1 MIHDQLKFKKY
12 IDDVR
17 IRQFLRFGVVGVLSS
32 ALHYGIYYLLLFIT
46 AAAIAYAAG
55 YVISFI
61 CNYCLTNYYTFQTQP
76 SWKHF
81 LGFAGS
87 HAVNFGLH
95 MVLFSLFL
103 WIGMHKLLIPIV
115 VMGIAMLVQ
124 FTILRWVFV
133 KRDSRSQN

>member
-1 MIHDQLKFKKY
+1 MMRDQLNYKNF

-46 AAAIAYAAG
+46 VATIAYAAG
-55 YVISFI
+55 YVISFVS
-61 CNYCLTNYYTFQTQP
+61 NYFLTNYYTFQTKP

-81 LGFAGS
+81 FGFAGS
-87 HAVNFGLH
+87 HAINFGLH
-95 MVLFSLFL
+95 MVLFSFFL
-103 WIGMHKLLIPIV
+103 GIGIHKLLIPII

-133 KRDSRSQN
+133 KRG

>member
-1 MIHDQLKFKKY
+1 MKLNQLKYKKF
-12 IDDVR
+12 IDDDR
-17 IRQFLRFGVVGVLSS
+17 FRQFLRFGVVGVLSS

-46 AAAIAYAAG
+46 VATIAYAAG
-55 YVISFI
+55 YVISFV
-61 CNYCLTNYYTFQTQP
+61 CNYLLTNYYTFQTKP

-81 LGFAGS
+81 IGFAGS
-87 HAVNFGLH
+87 HAINFGLH

-103 WIGMHKLLIPIV
+103 WMGMHKLLIPIV

-133 KRDSRSQN
+133 KRG